1 MISIKQLV
9 NYEICAKSYRH
20 TAPPR
25 RDDAAGL
32 IIRKVKNEEL
42 KIPESHEGNSRTSLF
57 ILQHNVELLH
67 LDSLDVVDAAVA
79 DDVEPTVLQLRF
91 QY

>member
-1 MISIKQLV
+1 M
-9 NYEICAKSYRH
+9 R
-20 TAPPR
+20 
-25 RDDAAGL
+25 
-32 IIRKVKNEEL
+32 
-42 KIPESHEGNSRTSLF
+42 GNSRYSLF